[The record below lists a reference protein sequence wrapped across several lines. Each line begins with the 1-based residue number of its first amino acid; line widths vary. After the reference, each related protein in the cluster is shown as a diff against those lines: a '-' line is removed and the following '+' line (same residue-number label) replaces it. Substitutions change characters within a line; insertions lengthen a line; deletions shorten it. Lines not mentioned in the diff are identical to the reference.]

1 MKRAYTSALITGP
14 HILAVIIRPYPARA
28 DAVTPPAAVPEMSAV
43 STRDECT
50 GTKFRRDTCTRS
62 ACAPSHNGCAWPAPS
77 HDPSGPTVSAAEVCT
92 ATAEVC
98 TATTAEVCTA
108 TAEVCTA
115 TTAEVCTA
123 TTDVPAAAATTTTTA
138 VSSGSIGG
146 K

>member
-1 MKRAYTSALITGP
+1 
-14 HILAVIIRPYPARA
+14 
-28 DAVTPPAAVPEMSAV
+28 MSAV

-108 TAEVCTA
+108 TTDVPAA
-115 TTAEVCTA
+115 AA